1 MCDEGWHD
9 DMTVCECE
17 AFKSSLAGFSKCLV
31 VDLPVYMAGAM
42 VAMACR
48 MGMMVRLES
57 LIVTGRY
64 AIAGEGR

>member
-9 DMTVCECE
+9 DMAVCECE
-17 AFKSSLAGFSKCLV
+17 AFKFSLAGLLRSLV

-42 VAMACR
+42 VAIACR

-57 LIVTGRY
+57 LIVTGQ
-64 AIAGEGR
+64 